1 LQSPSREPSTGS
13 SLKTRADGGMAE
25 IPGAGLAEAL
35 VSMLGPHLTLLVV
48 SLLPVIEPRY
58 ALLIG
63 TLILGLPLWEAFL
76 VSALGVVIL
85 SIVLPRF
92 FSLLIRSAEE
102 GLLARVPGASRLMEK
117 LERRSLERVREKYE
131 KYEILGL
138 VIFVAVPLPM
148 TGIYTGA
155 LAGVLLGLSPE
166 KNTLAVMA
174 GGFISII
181 ITGASAGIIQL
192 SFY

>member
-1 LQSPSREPSTGS
+1 
-13 SLKTRADGGMAE
+13 MAE

-35 VSMLGPHLTLLVV
+35 VSLLGPHLTLLIV

-76 VSALGVVIL
+76 VSALGVVVL
-85 SIVLPRF
+85 STILPRLF
-92 FSLLIRSAEE
+92 TLLLRSAEE
-102 GLLARVPGASRLMEK
+102 GLLSRVPGAARFIEK
-117 LERRSLERVREKYE
+117 LKKRSLEGVREKYE

-155 LAGVLLGLSPE
+155 LAGVLLGLPPE
-166 KNTLAVMA
+166 KNTIAVMV

-192 SFY
+192 SL

>member
-1 LQSPSREPSTGS
+1 V
-13 SLKTRADGGMAE
+13 
-25 IPGAGLAEAL
+25 PGAGLAEAL
-35 VSMLGPHLTLLVV
+35 VAMLGPHLTLLIV

-63 TLILGLPLWEAFL
+63 TLILGLPLWESFL
-76 VSALGVVIL
+76 ISALGVVIL
-85 SIVLPRF
+85 SAALPRVF
-92 FSLLIRSAEE
+92 TLLLRSAEE
-102 GLLARVPGASRLMEK
+102 GILSRVPGATRLMDRLK
-117 LERRSLERVREKYE
+117 RRSLEGVREKYE

-155 LAGVLLGLSPE
+155 LAGVLLGLPPE

-181 ITGASAGIIQL
+181 ITGVSAGIIQL
-192 SFY
+192 SL